1 MKGTIFA
8 VALNHRSQ
16 TEAWL
21 DAFQQPPYQTPPKTP
36 VWFIKPRNTV
46 IHGGDSI
53 PVPQG
58 ERVQSGATIALVVG
72 KTARK
77 IATADATD
85 YIAGYAL
92 ANDVSL
98 PEESFYRPAIKAK
111 CRDGFCPLGELAPLP
126 HVDAVDIITEINGKE
141 VNRWTTADLNR
152 SAAELLCALSDFAT
166 LQPGDVI
173 LLGTPQQRVDIQPG
187 DCITIQAAGLPTL
200 ENSVCLQLKRTGE
213 TA

>member
-1 MKGTIFA
+1 MKGTVFA

-21 DAFQQPPYQTPPKTP
+21 DAFQLPPYQTPPKTP

-46 IHGGDSI
+46 IHSGDAI

-77 IATADATD
+77 ITVADAAN

-126 HVDAVDIITEINGKE
+126 HVDGVDIITEINGKE

-173 LLGTPQQRVDIQPG
+173 LLGTPQQRVDIQAG
-187 DCITIQAAGLPTL
+187 DSITVKAAGLPTL
-200 ENSVCLQLKRTGE
+200 ENSTRLQLKRTGE

>member
-77 IATADATD
+77 IAIADAAD
-85 YIAGYAL
+85 YIAG
-92 ANDVSL
+92 
-98 PEESFYRPAIKAK
+98 
-111 CRDGFCPLGELAPLP
+111 
-126 HVDAVDIITEINGKE
+126 
-141 VNRWTTADLNR
+141 
-152 SAAELLCALSDFAT
+152 
-166 LQPGDVI
+166 
-173 LLGTPQQRVDIQPG
+173 
-187 DCITIQAAGLPTL
+187 
-200 ENSVCLQLKRTGE
+200 SVR
-213 TA
+213 

>member
-72 KTARK
+72 KLPVK
-77 IATADATD
+77 SP
-85 YIAGYAL
+85 
-92 ANDVSL
+92 SL
-98 PEESFYRPAIKAK
+98 
-111 CRDGFCPLGELAPLP
+111 
-126 HVDAVDIITEINGKE
+126 
-141 VNRWTTADLNR
+141 
-152 SAAELLCALSDFAT
+152 
-166 LQPGDVI
+166 
-173 LLGTPQQRVDIQPG
+173 TPQ
-187 DCITIQAAGLPTL
+187 TTL
-200 ENSVCLQLKRTGE
+200 RAMRWLTM
-213 TA
+213 